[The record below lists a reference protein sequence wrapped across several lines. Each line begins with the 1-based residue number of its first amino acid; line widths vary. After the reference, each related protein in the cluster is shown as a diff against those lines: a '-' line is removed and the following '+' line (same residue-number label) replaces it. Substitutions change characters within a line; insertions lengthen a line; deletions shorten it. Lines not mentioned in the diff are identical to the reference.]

1 MRPTRE
7 QDLAVLLSLIR
18 TLHGDLR
25 AAMEMLHHETG
36 TSGAERDQLGLLIDR
51 GAMTVS
57 DMAHEQRVSR
67 QHVQVT
73 CNGLAAKGLIIWRD
87 NPAHKRAKLADITD
101 AGYKLIDQ
109 ARLRE
114 GRWLQEL
121 AGTFSS
127 AGLEEARRTLEA
139 LRQKL

>member
-7 QDLAVLLSLIR
+7 QDLSVLLSLIR
-18 TLHGDLR
+18 FLHGDLR
-25 AAMEMLHHETG
+25 AAMETLHHETG

-57 DMAHEQRVSR
+57 DMAREQRVSR
-67 QHVQVT
+67 QHIQVT
-73 CNGLAAKGLIIWRD
+73 CDGLAAKGLIIWRD

-101 AGYKLIDQ
+101 GGYKLIDQ

-114 GRWLQEL
+114 GRWVQEL
-121 AGTFSS
+121 AGTFSA
-127 AGLEEARRTLEA
+127 AGLEEARRTLES